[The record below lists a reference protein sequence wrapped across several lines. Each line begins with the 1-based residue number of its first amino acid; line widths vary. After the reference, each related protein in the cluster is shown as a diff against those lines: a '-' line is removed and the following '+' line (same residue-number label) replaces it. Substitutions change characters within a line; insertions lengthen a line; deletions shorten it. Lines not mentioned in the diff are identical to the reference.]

1 MTDTATTPTLDEH
14 ETAPILEARDIVKTY
29 GHVHALEGAELHGL
43 PGRGRGTDR

>member
-14 ETAPILEARDIVKTY
+14 ETTPILEARKIFKTY
-29 GHVHALEGAELHGL
+29 GHVHALEGANFTVY